1 MVLAP
6 HVQRGSFTVG
16 RRAGGLARMPNTFV
30 LRLGGML
37 ESTGWADKA
46 GWANEAGW
54 TDAICWP
61 AVYRLMQTARRA
73 DTRVIAACIGI
84 RALTTFIGEPKLMRM
99 RILMV
104 TTIMGLVQPV

>member
-1 MVLAP
+1 
-6 HVQRGSFTVG
+6 
-16 RRAGGLARMPNTFV
+16 
-30 LRLGGML
+30 
-37 ESTGWADKA
+37 
-46 GWANEAGW
+46 
-54 TDAICWP
+54 
-61 AVYRLMQTARRA
+61 MQTARRA

>member
-1 MVLAP
+1 MANRV
-6 HVQRGSFTVG
+6 F
-16 RRAGGLARMPNTFV
+16 

-37 ESTGWADKA
+37 AGWADKA

-54 TDAICWP
+54 RQT
-61 AVYRLMQTARRA
+61 LMQTARRA
-73 DTRVIAACIGI
+73 DNTRGIAACIGI
-84 RALTTFIGEPKLMRM
+84 RRHATFIGEPKLMRM